1 MTITFKI
8 HYMLI
13 SKDIFVI
20 FLSLFVIKS
29 FRGMGVGEEGKAP
42 SILKFD
48 VFPSNF
54 SQKKLFSQ
62 FRVVKMKFCHFYP
75 PCKNIFGQPLDISV
89 GASKFLGVRRI
100 FARSPPNLPEKFCV
114 TFANKFPPIKNPFW
128 CDLQKRIHVFFCK
141 RWAPFF

>member
-1 MTITFKI
+1 
-8 HYMLI
+8 MLI